1 MLSIQLGSNVFFNK
15 YPDFTSHDLDYI
27 EFKKDIKVGY
37 RIKIKDCD
45 YFLYPKHWTKEDYIS
60 DCKTFPMKVGKFLVP
75 EFNKKI
81 NFTIDDLSRLKWLID
96 KIDDKHSYEKIIYEA
111 YIENQSFTLTEEQ
124 RLNAYNE
131 YKAKRKPDS

>member
-15 YPDFTSHDLDYI
+15 YPDFTPHDLDYI

-37 RIKIKDCD
+37 RIKIKDYD
-45 YFLYPKHWTKEDYIS
+45 YFLYPKHWTKEDYIN

-96 KIDDKHSYEKIIYEA
+96 KIDDKHSYEKIIYDA